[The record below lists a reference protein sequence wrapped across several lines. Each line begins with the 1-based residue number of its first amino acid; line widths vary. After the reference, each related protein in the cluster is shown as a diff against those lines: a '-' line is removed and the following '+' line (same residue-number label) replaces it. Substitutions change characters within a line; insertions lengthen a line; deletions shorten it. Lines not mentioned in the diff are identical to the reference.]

1 VAPFTNLKTPKGNEF
16 HNEGTGSTN
25 DVTVTTEVR
34 VNITREGSLLCG
46 KTPSTAFYTGG
57 TTLKAFEDK
66 GGSISNG
73 TVSGLV
79 EGAQVS
85 LTASK

>member
-1 VAPFTNLKTPKGNEF
+1 LSVAEQLNKKNNEF
-16 HNEGTGSTN
+16 HNEGAGSTN
-25 DVTVTTEVR
+25 DVTVTSNVT
-34 VNITREGSLLCG
+34 VNITRTGSLLCG
-46 KTPSTAFYTGG
+46 KTPNTAVYEGT

-66 GGSISNG
+66 GGTISNG